1 MFWVSRDEISNF
13 PSTVQSLTDSVWMLC
28 DVDSLNILESSKPK
42 RKRASFREMRSI
54 HPSPQRH
61 SAQKRFILEKAYQR
75 AEMPWA
81 LRIIWSRFILNSK
94 CNLLNNE
101 SPLLPGWCEVKSAS
115 VQPKK
120 GLEMNSGG
128 SVKVQEDTWL
138 CAVRWKSRWGWG
150 GCAAQSVSMQFIMK
164 SK

>member
-1 MFWVSRDEISNF
+1 ML
-13 PSTVQSLTDSVWMLC
+13 TVWFSQSLANQQTDQKGGV
-28 DVDSLNILESSKPK
+28 V
-42 RKRASFREMRSI
+42 SFREMRSI

-81 LRIIWSRFILNSK
+81 LRIIWSRFILNSE

-101 SPLLPGWCEVKSAS
+101 SPLLPGLCEVKSAS

-120 GLEMNSGG
+120 GLEMNSGDLWKYRKTHG
-128 SVKVQEDTWL
+128 FVLYGGNPGEAGEFVQRESVHAIYYEEQ
-138 CAVRWKSRWGWG
+138 
-150 GCAAQSVSMQFIMK
+150 MK
-164 SK
+164 WE

>member
-1 MFWVSRDEISNF
+1 MLTVWISESLANQQIDQKGSVSFW
-13 PSTVQSLTDSVWMLC
+13 
-28 DVDSLNILESSKPK
+28 
-42 RKRASFREMRSI
+42 EMRSI

-81 LRIIWSRFILNSK
+81 LRIVWSRFILNSK

-101 SPLLPGWCEVKSAS
+101 SPLLPGQCEVKSAS

-128 SVKVQEDTWL
+128 SVKVQEDAWL
-138 CAVRWKSRWGWG
+138 CAVRWESR
-150 GCAAQSVSMQFIMK
+150 
-164 SK
+164 

>member
-1 MFWVSRDEISNF
+1 MLTVGISSSLANQHRSKGKRRIVSGDAVH
-13 PSTVQSLTDSVWMLC
+13 P
-28 DVDSLNILESSKPK
+28 
-42 RKRASFREMRSI
+42 SI

-101 SPLLPGWCEVKSAS
+101 SPLLPGLCEVKSAS

-120 GLEMNSGG
+120 RLEMNSGG
-128 SVKVQEDTWL
+128 SVKVQEDTRL
-138 CAVRWKSRWGWG
+138 CAVRWQSR
-150 GCAAQSVSMQFIMK
+150 
-164 SK
+164 